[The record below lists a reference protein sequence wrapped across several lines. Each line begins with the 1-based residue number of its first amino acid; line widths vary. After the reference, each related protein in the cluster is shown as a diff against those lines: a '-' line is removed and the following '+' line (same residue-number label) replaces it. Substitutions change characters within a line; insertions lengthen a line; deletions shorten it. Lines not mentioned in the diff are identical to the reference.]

1 MNEAFHFGKELSH
14 VIGVTYNRWRWSKS
28 VVCYSWDKLMRIGNY
43 TGNLV
48 RRRISWCDSVF
59 VSRHVSSIDVSLP
72 VDDEVNDDGV
82 IRWKPVRK

>member
-1 MNEAFHFGKELSH
+1 M
-14 VIGVTYNRWRWSKS
+14 
-28 VVCYSWDKLMRIGNY
+28 CYSWDKLMR
-43 TGNLV
+43 TGNLA

-82 IRWKPVRK
+82 IRGKPVRK